1 MGKIYLKFDNALKQE
16 DIIMPLVDTSSA
28 ESDGHGSTNISGYQ
42 QTSFYGVFSPLIQ
55 INNIVVAFRDI
66 IPSHVRVRKKRF
78 ALSRLQPHLFAKE
91 LMLKFTVPRSQTTI
105 SPLYAVLLS
114 L

>member
-28 ESDGHGSTNISGYQ
+28 ESNGHGSTNISGYQ

-66 IPSHVRVRKKRF
+66 KYFKLDSTGKLPTVSIIVNDKYKLHSMIDTPSSDNKLRVQIIPPYDN
-78 ALSRLQPHLFAKE
+78 A
-91 LMLKFTVPRSQTTI
+91 
-105 SPLYAVLLS
+105 Y
-114 L
+114 